1 MCDKVKDLN
10 RFLFQWTVGELSMSA
25 KAESSGYKGEALNVL
40 KEAGCE
46 VGDVIRVTTG
56 EKSYESFLNPSA
68 RNIGGKPVNQTGEGK
83 VYEGIL
89 IPRSE
94 TGDGKHIVVKLKSGY
109 NIGVRVN
116 PDMKIE
122 KVGKGVKPSF
132 AAPALP
138 EQNPD
143 LPRVVI
149 MSTGGTIASRVD
161 YRTGAVRSALSASD
175 LYGVVPELGD
185 IARVD
190 TQILFSLYSEN
201 ITPKHWT
208 EIAEA
213 TAEHISRGVSGVI
226 IAHGTDTMAYTAAA
240 LSFALQNLPVPIIL
254 VGAQRSSDRPSSDAA
269 TNLIG
274 AVQAASKAPFAEVVI
289 AMHETFSDTA
299 IIINRGTKVRKCHT
313 SRRDTFKPVNA
324 TPIARIKDQ
333 EIIMLTDVYKKR
345 DPAKKLVVKPNFSD
359 KAALVKFH
367 PGLDPEVINWY
378 VDRGYKGI
386 LLEGSGLGHVSKY
399 CFDPI
404 KNAVKQGV
412 VVALASQCIWGR
424 VNMHVYDTGRDL
436 LTRGVIPLEDMFP
449 ETALVKLMWVLGQT
463 EDAEEAK
470 KLLKANLAGE
480 FSPRTLPQEIGGEG
494 DEAQIG
500 N

>member
-1 MCDKVKDLN
+1 MN
-10 RFLFQWTVGELSMSA
+10 QG
-25 KAESSGYKGEALNVL
+25 ESSGYKGKALRAL
-40 KEAGCE
+40 EKAGCE
-46 VGDVIRVTTG
+46 VGDIIRVT
-56 EKSYESFLNPSA
+56 SD
-68 RNIGGKPVNQTGEGK
+68 GK

-94 TGDGKHIVVKLKSGY
+94 YGDDKHVVVKLKSGY
-109 NIGVRVN
+109 NIGVRMTPN
-116 PDMKIE
+116 TRIE
-122 KVGKGVKPSF
+122 KVGKGSKPSF
-132 AAPALP
+132 AAPPLP
-138 EQNPD
+138 EQKPE
-143 LPRVVI
+143 LPKVVI

-175 LYGVVPELGD
+175 LYGVVPELSD

-208 EIAEA
+208 RIARA
-213 TAEHISRGVSGVI
+213 AADHISRGVSGVI

-240 LSFALQNLPVPIIL
+240 LSFALQNLPVPVIL

-274 AVQAASKAPFAEVVI
+274 AVQAAAKAPFAEVVI
-289 AMHETFSDTA
+289 AMHETVSDTA
-299 IIINRGTKVRKCHT
+299 IVINRGTKVRKCHT

-324 TPIARIKDQ
+324 TSIARIKDQ
-333 EIIMLTDVYKKR
+333 EITMLTDGYKKR
-345 DPAKKLVVKPNFSD
+345 DPAKKLVPKPKFSE

-367 PGLDPEVINWY
+367 PGLNPEVINWY
-378 VDRGYKGI
+378 VERGYKGI
-386 LLEGSGLGHVSKY
+386 LLEGSGLGHVGKY
-399 CFDPI
+399 CFDAI
-404 KNAVKQGV
+404 QNAVKHSV

-424 VNMHVYDTGRDL
+424 VNMNVYDTGRDL

-463 EDAEEAK
+463 SNVEEAK
-470 KLLKANLAGE
+470 KLLKANIAGE
-480 FSPRTLPQEIGGEG
+480 FSPRTLPEEIGAEG
-494 DEAQIG
+494 GGAPVG